1 MVEVSTYVGRLS
13 IYIMKERNVNLLCQ
27 IRDLYRSIAEFENEF
42 VKKHNLCL
50 NEGMLLCTLS
60 NVDKLS
66 SGEIAEMLGLS
77 NSNASKVIRSVENKG
92 LIKRELGNQDKRQMN
107 FLLTD
112 EGLAVIKKI
121 KTENIKTLLTQ
132 CHLEKF
138 LTQD

>member
-1 MVEVSTYVGRLS
+1 
-13 IYIMKERNVNLLCQ
+13 MKERNVNLLCQ

-42 VKKHNLCL
+42 VKKYNLCL

>member
-1 MVEVSTYVGRLS
+1 
-13 IYIMKERNVNLLCQ
+13 
-27 IRDLYRSIAEFENEF
+27 
-42 VKKHNLCL
+42 
-50 NEGMLLCTLS
+50 MLLCTLS